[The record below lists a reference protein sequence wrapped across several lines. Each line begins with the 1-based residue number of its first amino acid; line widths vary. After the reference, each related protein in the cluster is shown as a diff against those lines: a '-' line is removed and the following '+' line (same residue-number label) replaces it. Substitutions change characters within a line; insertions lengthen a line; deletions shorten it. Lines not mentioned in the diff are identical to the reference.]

1 MAHTYIWFFVALLL
15 LASCATTRN
24 GGDGSDDLE
33 KLQRQLQ
40 FRPDDPAA
48 LRDVGV
54 IYFQRKQYPLAK
66 ERLARSFAQVADD
79 PRTMF
84 YYGMTL
90 EFLNDTTAA
99 LAAYINYTEL
109 SPLSQFKKLIEGR
122 FRTLTQAVVKSQV
135 RAALAAEAALGA
147 DSLSRSAVAV
157 FPLKYQ
163 GSDPKYQVLGKG
175 LAEMILVDLA
185 QVKSLNVVERIRIEA
200 LMNELKFAQSENVD
214 KASAP
219 RVGKLLSAGKVVT
232 GTFNVFGWNLRM
244 DVAAWD
250 VVAKKFPELK
260 TESDELDKLFRIEK
274 QIVFKILTDLGI
286 TPTPQE
292 QQAIMSTPTRN
303 VLAFMTYCLGLRSE
317 DAFDFKAAR
326 VYYNQAAG
334 VDPNF
339 NLAKTKATTAEG
351 MVLAGGPKENALSA
365 AEAIDPALKSSKKK
379 GRLNLLTQRLSN
391 LESSLGSSF
400 RPGQDD
406 RKPAEEVLES
416 GVLPEPPP
424 PPQGR

>member
-1 MAHTYIWFFVALLL
+1 MIHKHLWCFVALLL
-15 LASCATTRN
+15 LPSCAATRN
-24 GGDGSDDLE
+24 GAGGSDDLE
-33 KLQRQLQ
+33 RLQRQLQ

-48 LRDVGV
+48 LRDIGV
-54 IYFQRKQYPLAK
+54 IYFQEKQYALAK
-66 ERLARSFAQVADD
+66 ERLARSYAQVADD

-90 EFLNDTTAA
+90 EYLNDTTGA
-99 LAAYINYTEL
+99 LAVYINYTEL
-109 SPLSQFKKLIEGR
+109 SPLSQFKKLIEAR

-135 RAALAAEAALGA
+135 RAALAAEATLGF
-147 DSLSRSAVAV
+147 DSLARTAVAV

-185 QVKSLNVVERIRIEA
+185 QVRSLNVIERIRIEA
-200 LMNELKFAQSENVD
+200 VMNELKFAQSDKVD
-214 KASAP
+214 KGTAP
-219 RVGKLLSAGKVVT
+219 RVGKLLSAGNVVT

-250 VVAKKFPELK
+250 IVGKKFPELK
-260 TESDELDKLFRIEK
+260 TESDELDKLFKIQK
-274 QIVFKILTDLGI
+274 QIVFKILADLGI
-286 TPTPQE
+286 TPTPEE
-292 QQAIMSTPTRN
+292 QQAIMRTPTRN
-303 VLAFMTYCLGLRSE
+303 VLAFMSYCLGLRSE

-326 VYYNQAAG
+326 VYYNQASG
-334 VDPNF
+334 LDPSF
-339 NLAKTKATTAEG
+339 DLAKTKAATAEG
-351 MVLAGGPKENALSA
+351 MVLAGGPKENALNA
-365 AEAIDPALKSSKKK
+365 AEAIDPTLKPKKK

-391 LESSLGSSF
+391 LESNLGAPF

-416 GVLPEPPP
+416 GVLPEPPLP
-424 PPQGR
+424 PSGR